1 MGCKEERVDSEP
13 CREDPDVTDTNTEAS
28 SVGRDQHCGDSV
40 QGPAGVEGEKD
51 FFLHEEA
58 TFGGIFYK
66 TNNNLQ

>member
-1 MGCKEERVDSEP
+1 MDSEP
-13 CREDPDVTDTNTEAS
+13 CREDPDVMDTNTEAS

-58 TFGGIFYK
+58 AFGGIFCK